1 MRKSLKRLGIC
12 ALIVCLVW
20 AAGIVS
26 NKQLLQ
32 NGLIR
37 LHVVAASDSET
48 DQNLKL
54 LVRDAVIR
62 SLRENMDHVK
72 DMEEAK
78 AYLRENLPKIEALA
92 NGVRQ
97 NAGIHDTVTVS
108 LRPEEF
114 GTRVYD
120 TFTLPA
126 GVYEALRITIGA
138 GEGHNWWCVVFP
150 ALCVG
155 ATVEE
160 FEETAHCA
168 GLSDSLTAALA
179 GEEDYE
185 VRFLILDALGKL
197 ENFLHK
203 G

>member
-12 ALIVCLVW
+12 ALIAALVW
-20 AAGIVS
+20 TAGIIS
-26 NKQLLQ
+26 NKQNLQ

-37 LHVVAASDSET
+37 LHVVAASDSEE

-54 LVRDAVIR
+54 LVRDAVIS
-62 SLRENMDHVK
+62 SLRENMNHVK
-72 DMEEAK
+72 DMETAK
-78 AYLRENLPKIEALA
+78 AYLRENLPKIEAVA
-92 NGVRQ
+92 NCVLQ
-97 NAGIHDTVTVS
+97 KAGISDTVTVS
-108 LRPEEF
+108 LEPEEF
-114 GTRVYD
+114 ETRTYD

-126 GVYEALRITIGA
+126 GVYEALRVTIGA

-168 GLSDSLTAALA
+168 GLSDSLTAAIA
-179 GEEDYE
+179 GEENYE
-185 VRFLILDALGKL
+185 VRFLILDALGRL

>member
-12 ALIVCLVW
+12 ALIAALVW
-20 AAGIVS
+20 TAGIIS
-26 NKQLLQ
+26 NKQTLQ

-37 LHVVAASDSET
+37 LHVVAASDSEE

-54 LVRDAVIR
+54 LVRDAVIS
-62 SLRENMDHVK
+62 SLRENMNHVK
-72 DMEEAK
+72 DMETAK
-78 AYLRENLPKIEALA
+78 AYLRENLPKIEAVA
-92 NGVRQ
+92 NCVLQ
-97 NAGIHDTVTVS
+97 KAGISDTVTV
-108 LRPEEF
+108 LLEPEEF
-114 GTRVYD
+114 ETRTYD

-126 GVYEALRITIGA
+126 GVYEALRVTIGA

-179 GEEDYE
+179 GEENYE
-185 VRFLILDALGKL
+185 VRFLILDALGRL

>member
-26 NKQLLQ
+26 NKQMLQ

-37 LHVVAASDSET
+37 LHVVAASDSDA
-48 DQNLKL
+48 DQDLKL
-54 LVRDAVIR
+54 LVRDAVIS
-62 SLRENMDHVK
+62 SLRENMNHVK
-72 DMEEAK
+72 DIEEAK

-92 NGVRQ
+92 KGVLQ
-97 NAGIHDTVTVS
+97 KAGIHDTVTVS

>member
-12 ALIVCLVW
+12 ALIAALVW
-20 AAGIVS
+20 TAGIIS
-26 NKQLLQ
+26 NKQTLQ

-37 LHVVAASDSET
+37 LHVVAASDSEE

-54 LVRDAVIR
+54 LVRDAVIS
-62 SLRENMDHVK
+62 SLRENMNHVK
-72 DMEEAK
+72 DMETAK
-78 AYLRENLPKIEALA
+78 AYLRENLPKIEAVA
-92 NGVRQ
+92 NCVLQ
-97 NAGIHDTVTVS
+97 KAGISDTVTVS
-108 LRPEEF
+108 LEPEEF
-114 GTRVYD
+114 ETRTYD

-126 GVYEALRITIGA
+126 GVYEALRVTIGA

-179 GEEDYE
+179 GEENYE
-185 VRFLILDALGKL
+185 VRFLILDALGRL

>member
-92 NGVRQ
+92 NGVLQ

-138 GEGHNWWCVVFP
+138 GEGHNWWGVVFP
-150 ALCVG
+150 AMCVG

>member
-20 AAGIVS
+20 AAGIIS

-92 NGVRQ
+92 NGVLQ

>member
-20 AAGIVS
+20 AAGIIS

-92 NGVRQ
+92 NGVLQ
-97 NAGIHDTVTVS
+97 NVGIHDTVTVS
-108 LRPEEF
+108 LRQEEF

-138 GEGHNWWCVVFP
+138 GNGHNWWCVVFP

-179 GEEDYE
+179 AEEGYE

>member
-1 MRKSLKRLGIC
+1 MLLTS
-12 ALIVCLVW
+12 LVW
-20 AAGIVS
+20 GIMILTD
-26 NKQLLQ
+26 KQTLHKQ
-32 NGLIR
+32 MIR
-37 LHVVAASDSET
+37 LHVVAASDSAEN
-48 DQNLKL
+48 QSLKL
-54 LVRDAVIR
+54 QVRDAVIS
-62 SLRENMDHVK
+62 SLRENMNHVK
-72 DMEEAK
+72 DMETAK
-78 AYLRENLPKIEALA
+78 AYLRENLPKIEAVA
-92 NGVRQ
+92 NCVLQ
-97 NAGIHDTVTVS
+97 KAGISDTVTVS
-108 LRPEEF
+108 LEPEEF
-114 GTRVYD
+114 ETRTYD

-126 GVYEALRITIGA
+126 GVYEALRVTIGA

-179 GEEDYE
+179 GEENYE
-185 VRFLILDALGKL
+185 VRFLILDALGRL